1 MWRKNELRLGS
12 LAGEN
17 QDSDQSISEEEE
29 DDLEGEGTG
38 NMVSLDGL
46 GSKKSQGSVQVL
58 SQLDL
63 LRDSYEFHSTKEE
76 LFSSHERKGGYS
88 EDDELEFSLFDEDNC
103 TDYHLK
109 SFSAAH
115 TKHNAG
121 MLYLPTMASISH
133 SDEEIISDDEKI
145 DHPTIGNARGTVDC
159 TWSEASR
166 EVEALV
172 CLNENSTRHP
182 SHGAFVKERKSSKG
196 GDGRNAAKPKFVF
209 LHDSRKED
217 ISMVISD
224 RHGTSSAN
232 GPTLDEIDAAAEE
245 DADELMSDSQPIC
258 HDKESQDPENS
269 CVPYEQAQ
277 KNDFKG
283 LSMAE
288 FLYSFDKS
296 SNQLQGRIEYDIE
309 KGQRRMQMIV
319 KRNTSEQGDTNQAE
333 DDPLESLD
341 SGSPFCSDDEE
352 NHQSLQLVVPSRT
365 MTDQFHEAFGM
376 VSAIDE
382 GPQVTFPRPLCGMHG
397 KLQQVM
403 QHEKQRDMVYLKN
416 LSGETGFNDEKM
428 CISVRILTR
437 SLEAKLIVCSCA
449 PVEDAKSSYWE
460 SDVEVKVKGIQKTLT
475 IIFNPRVCKDVELE
489 VGNLISIRPPWT
501 EVPVKEKDET
511 ASSMKGRDGAEY
523 IGNVMFSHLNS
534 T

>member
-1 MWRKNELRLGS
+1 
-12 LAGEN
+12 
-17 QDSDQSISEEEE
+17 
-29 DDLEGEGTG
+29 
-38 NMVSLDGL
+38 
-46 GSKKSQGSVQVL
+46 
-58 SQLDL
+58 
-63 LRDSYEFHSTKEE
+63 
-76 LFSSHERKGGYS
+76 
-88 EDDELEFSLFDEDNC
+88 
-103 TDYHLK
+103 
-109 SFSAAH
+109 
-115 TKHNAG
+115 

-145 DHPTIGNARGTVDC
+145 DHPTIGNARGIVDC

-172 CLNENSTRHP
+172 CLNDNSSRHP

-196 GDGRNAAKPKFVF
+196 GEGRNTAKPKFVF

-217 ISMVISD
+217 VSMVISD
-224 RHGTSSAN
+224 RHGISSEN
-232 GPTLDEIDAAAEE
+232 SPTPDEINAAADE
-245 DADELMSDSQPIC
+245 DTDELMSDCHPIY
-258 HDKESQDPENS
+258 HDKESQDSENR

-296 SNQLQGRIEYDIE
+296 SNKLQGRIEHDIE
-309 KGQRRMQMIV
+309 KEQRRMQMIV

-341 SGSPFCSDDEE
+341 SGSLICSDDE
-352 NHQSLQLVVPSRT
+352 LVVPRT

-382 GPQVTFPRPLCGMHG
+382 GPQVTFPRPFGMHG

-403 QHEKQRDMVYLKN
+403 QHEKQVYLKN
-416 LSGETGFNDEKM
+416 LSGETDFNDEKM

-449 PVEDAKSSYWE
+449 LVEDTKSSYWE
-460 SDVEVKVKGIQKTLT
+460 SNVELKVKGKQKTLT

-501 EVPVKEKDET
+501 EVPVKEKDEVIYLCLYFT
-511 ASSMKGRDGAEY
+511 Q
-523 IGNVMFSHLNS
+523 INP
-534 T
+534 